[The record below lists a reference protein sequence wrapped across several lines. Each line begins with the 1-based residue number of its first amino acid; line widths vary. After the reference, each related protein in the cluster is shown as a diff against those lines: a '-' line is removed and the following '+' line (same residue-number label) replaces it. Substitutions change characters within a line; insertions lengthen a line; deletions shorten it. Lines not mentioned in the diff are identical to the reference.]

1 MSRVWRYVLRTDNG
15 MAPCSEDGMLTLTCC
30 KPIIRRYAKVGE
42 WVVAFEPTALG
53 GKVAYAGQVSAVL
66 PLGDYEKRY
75 RGRRDAIYRL
85 EVLADGQTSLTPL
98 LPEYHREADSRAR
111 DRSGVNGLIFG
122 PFWYWGRDAVEAPGE
137 IADLA
142 YHHVGQST
150 KASSP
155 AKIVLLEDWLYSMG
169 RPGVHGSPR
178 DPMPVEALERINENC
193 GCQRKPKK
201 ARPLSRC

>member
-15 MAPCSEDGMLTLTCC
+15 MVPCSEDGMLTLTCC

-75 RGRRDAIYRL
+75 RGRRDAVYRA
-85 EVLADGQTSLTPL
+85 EVLADGQTAFISL
-98 LPEYHREADSRAR
+98 LPEYHSEEGSRAR
-111 DRSGVNGLIFG
+111 DCNGVNGLVFD
-122 PFWYWGRDAVEAPGE
+122 PFWYWGRNAVEAPGE

-142 YHHVGQST
+142 YHYVGQST
-150 KASSP
+150 KNSSP
-155 AKIVLLEDWLYSMG
+155 TKIALLDEWLRSTG
-169 RPGVHGSPR
+169 RPGVHGTPR
-178 DPMPVEALERINENC
+178 DPLPMEALERPGENR
-193 GCQRKPKK
+193 GCESKRTK
-201 ARPLSRC
+201 ARSLVRC